1 MLQQAIQPTTIDR
14 TPGAVQIFAGL
25 RLLARVVVIYELV
38 KYSLFLSVVVI
49 PNSFFS
55 GRAYVVCGRYVL
67 TGQRFTKRKW
77 RRAPWRPR
85 QWSTRPRQFKLK
97 SGAVSKYLERT
108 HLWKKKEL
116 GLKCKPGWWTKR
128 KQLNVRLLLQQGNVL
143 VKLWIREFYLRLCFN
158 FLPADENLGILTPPL
173 SQTQL

>member
-14 TPGAVQIFAGL
+14 APGAVQIFAGL

-108 HLWKKKEL
+108 HLWKKKKKNLVWNASLDGERNESSWMFAFCYSRVMSWSNFEFGSFISAFVL
-116 GLKCKPGWWTKR
+116 IFS
-128 KQLNVRLLLQQGNVL
+128 LQI
-143 VKLWIREFYLRLCFN
+143 KI
-158 FLPADENLGILTPPL
+158 
-173 SQTQL
+173 